1 MKKCLLTSAGFE
13 NPTIKEA
20 FLALVG
26 KDPAQIR
33 ALWVPTAAADEE
45 ARAVL
50 AECMKDLFD
59 AGLQAENIMV
69 YHLEE
74 PMLLAKL
81 RGYDAIY
88 FCGGSPEYLM
98 KHIQRVRFAAPL
110 RQFAEEGGVYV
121 GVSAGS
127 IVAAANMRSGLQL
140 ANCVLHVHCEAGEQP
155 GEIPLA
161 SCPQV
166 RLTNSQALWIAG
178 QEAEII
184 A

>member
-1 MKKCLLTSAGFE
+1 M
-13 NPTIKEA
+13 
-20 FLALVG
+20 ALVG

-74 PMLLAKL
+74 PMPLAKL

-98 KHIQRVRFAAPL
+98 KHIRRVRFAAPL

-127 IVAAANMRSGLQL
+127 IVAAANMRSGIQL

>member
-1 MKKCLLTSAGFE
+1 
-13 NPTIKEA
+13 
-20 FLALVG
+20 
-26 KDPAQIR
+26 
-33 ALWVPTAAADEE
+33 
-45 ARAVL
+45 
-50 AECMKDLFD
+50 
-59 AGLQAENIMV
+59 
-69 YHLEE
+69 
-74 PMLLAKL
+74 
-81 RGYDAIY
+81 
-88 FCGGSPEYLM
+88 M
-98 KHIQRVRFAAPL
+98 KHIRRVRFAAPL

-127 IVAAANMRSGLQL
+127 IVAAANMRSGIQL

-178 QEAEII
+178 QEAEIM